1 MKLTILGVPMSKQSA
16 RFRIVKKNNGE
27 QFISSYQKKEIKDNE
42 VNVRYSVQQQ
52 LPKGF
57 IPFKDVA
64 LKVDLLCVY
73 PPLKSF
79 NKKKMQMLEN
89 GEVIYKISKPDRD
102 NIAKIMMDNLN
113 GVVYYDDSIVAAG
126 DITKIYGLVP
136 RTEITI
142 TTLNEQT
149 I

>member
-42 VNVRYSVQQQ
+42 VNVRYAVQQQ
-52 LPKGF
+52 LPKDF
-57 IPFKDVA
+57 IPFKDIA

>member
-1 MKLTILGVPMSKQSA
+1 MKLIILGTPMSKQSA
-16 RFRIVKKNNGE
+16 RFRIVKNKTGQ

-42 VNVRYSVQQQ
+42 VNVRYSIQQQ
-52 LPKGF
+52 LPKNF
-57 IPFKDVA
+57 IPFKDIA

-79 NKKKMQMLEN
+79 SKKKMQQIEN
-89 GEVIYKISKPDRD
+89 GEIIYKTSKPDRD

-113 GVVYYDDSIVAAG
+113 GVVYYDDSIVASG